1 MPDARGK
8 KSAQVLSDESNY
20 PTSLGRSDFFLPNK
34 NGGFRIRRCF
44 VSNCEKL
51 NLPYVAGPS
60 TSQG

>member
-34 NGGFRIRRCF
+34 NGGFRGVLSRT
-44 VSNCEKL
+44 VKNL